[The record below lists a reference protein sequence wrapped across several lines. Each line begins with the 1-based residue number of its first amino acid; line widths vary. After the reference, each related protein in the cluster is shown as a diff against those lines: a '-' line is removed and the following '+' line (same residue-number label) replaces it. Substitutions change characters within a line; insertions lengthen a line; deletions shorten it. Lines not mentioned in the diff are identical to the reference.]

1 MPMFEYQCK
10 SCLREF
16 EELVFGDELPTC
28 PHCHSANTEKL
39 LSRPCACRR
48 EGGRLGRRLFR
59 LFRRLLRLL
68 RPLIR
73 HARGLSEA
81 AAHK

>member
-1 MPMFEYQCK
+1 MPIFEYQCK

-48 EGGRLGRRLFR
+48 EGGDSGGGCSGCSGGSCASYG
-59 LFRRLLRLL
+59 
-68 RPLIR
+68 
-73 HARGLSEA
+73 H
-81 AAHK
+81 